1 MSDSRL
7 NDLFGKFFDKTATP
21 EERAEFMRLVAQLK
35 SDEPLFKLMEA
46 SYKADRSNLEFTPE
60 IKEKILNNIYQAAN
74 TADIDVPVR
83 KLSRFKKGWLKY
95 AAVLLL
101 GIIALGVYFYK
112 KEQNNLLALQRQDIA
127 PGGNR
132 AILTLGNGKK
142 IVLDTTSNGVLAKQG
157 NISISKT
164 ADGQLVYNVI
174 GDENAAATLNTI
186 ETPNGGQYQVNLPD
200 GTRVWLNAG
209 TQLRFPT
216 VFVGHERNVEL
227 TGEAYF
233 EVAKNATKPFK
244 VKMNNHA
251 EVVVLGTHFNISA
264 YGEENEINTTLLEGA
279 VMVKMD
285 RQTKRI
291 LPGQQ
296 ALVNRTDKNINLIN
310 DVNVNQVIAWKNGFF
325 STEGISLPVLM
336 KQVEKWYDVRVV
348 YKDDVQAEFMARIPR
363 NISLAE
369 LISLLELTKQV
380 HFKLDKKT
388 LTVMK

>member
-7 NDLFGKFFDKTATP
+7 DDLFGKYFDKTATP
-21 EERAEFMRLVAQLK
+21 EERAEFMRLIAQLK
-35 SDEPLFKLMEA
+35 SDEPLVKLMETA
-46 SYKADRSNLEFTPE
+46 YKSDQSNLEFSPE
-60 IKEKILNNIYQAAN
+60 IKEKILNHIYLEADAAQP
-74 TADIDVPVR
+74 DY
-83 KLSRFKKGWLKY
+83 KMSRFSTNWMKY
-95 AAVLLL
+95 AAVLLIGIL
-101 GIIALGVYFYK
+101 GFGLYLYK
-112 KEQNNLLALQRQDIA
+112 KEQNNLWALQTHDIG

-132 AILTLGNGKK
+132 AILTLGNGKR
-142 IVLDTTSNGVLAKQG
+142 IVLDTTANGILVKQG
-157 NISISKT
+157 DISILKT

-174 GDENAAATLNTI
+174 GDENAPATLNTI

-216 VFVGHERNVEL
+216 SFVGHERNVEL
-227 TGEAYF
+227 SGEAYF
-233 EVAKNATKPFK
+233 EVAKNAKKPFK
-244 VKMNNHA
+244 VKMNNNA

-264 YGEENEINTTLLEGA
+264 YQEENEINTTLLEGS

-285 RQTKRI
+285 EQAKKV

-296 ALVNRTDKNINLIN
+296 ALVYRADKNINVIN

-325 STEGISLPVLM
+325 STEGISLPALM
-336 KQVEKWYDVRVV
+336 KQVEKWYDVRVI
-348 YKDDVQAEFMARIPR
+348 YKDNVQADFMARIPR

-369 LISLLELTKQV
+369 LVSLLELTKQV

>member
-7 NDLFGKFFDKTATP
+7 NDLFSKYFDKTATP

-35 SDEPLFKLMEA
+35 SDAPLVKLMETT
-46 SYKADRSNLEFTPE
+46 YKSDQSVLEFTSE
-60 IKEKILNNIYQAAN
+60 IKEKILNNIYQEAEA
-74 TADIDVPVR
+74 DVPVR
-83 KLSRFKKGWLKY
+83 KLSWFSNNWVKY
-95 AAVLLL
+95 AAVLLV
-101 GIIALGVYFYK
+101 GILAFGLYFYK
-112 KEQNNLLALQRQDIA
+112 KEQNNLLALQTQDIA
-127 PGGNR
+127 PGGNK

-142 IVLDTTSNGVLAKQG
+142 IVLDTTENGVLVKQG

-164 ADGQLVYNVI
+164 ADGQLVYNVM
-174 GDENAAATLNTI
+174 GDENEPATLNTI

-216 VFVGHERNVEL
+216 VFVGKERNVEL

-233 EVAKNATKPFK
+233 EVAKNAKKPFK
-244 VKMNNHA
+244 VKMNNNA

-264 YGEENEINTTLLEGA
+264 YQDENEINTTLLEGA

-285 RQTKRI
+285 QHTEKI
-291 LPGQQ
+291 SPGQQ
-296 ALVNRTDKNINLIN
+296 ALVSRIDKNINLVN

-325 STEGISLPVLM
+325 STEGISLPALM

-348 YKDDVQAEFMARIPR
+348 YKDNVQADFMARLPR
-363 NISLAE
+363 NISLVE